1 MISID
6 EHPYSFTVQQD
17 LSDDVMIFTIV
28 SSRSAKVMELVKNK
42 VTTAKRNLEL
52 FKLDD
57 DTLII
62 EDDVNDIESHSAASR
77 LVSWQGIE
85 DELTH
90 EAAYYLCKNYPEIR
104 KQIIYHSDLLA
115 EHLDKCV
122 EKLIEFAKNELFL
135 SEKQKD
141 GSSLREHLL
150 NIQKQ
155 YNVTPPELVEIE
167 VSYLVMYL
175 WESFLELNSTRQSG
189 MGVNA
194 ISYSEIKA
202 YCELTQTRFSP
213 YEIKVIKMLDRAFL
227 EHYNKPTPES
237 SK

>member
-6 EHPYSFTVQQD
+6 EHPYSFIVQQD
-17 LSDDVMIFTIV
+17 LSEDEIVFTIV
-28 SSRSAKVMELVKNK
+28 SARASKVMDLVKSK

-57 DTLII
+57 DTTILN
-62 EDDVNDIESHSAASR
+62 EDTDNLESHSAASR
-77 LVSWQGIE
+77 LIAWQGIE
-85 DELTH
+85 DELSHDT
-90 EAAYYLCKNYPEIR
+90 AVYLCKNYPEIR

-122 EKLIEFAKNELFL
+122 EQLIEFAKNELKL

-141 GSSLREHLL
+141 GATLRDHLL
-150 NIQKQ
+150 QVQKQ
-155 YNVTPPELVEIE
+155 TGYTPAELVEIE

-202 YCELTQTRFSP
+202 YCELTQTHFSP
-213 YEIKVIKMLDRAFL
+213 YEIKVIKMLDRVFL
-227 EHYNKPTPES
+227 EHYNKQSES

>member
-17 LSDDVMIFTIV
+17 LSDDPMVLTIV
-28 SSRSAKVMELVKNK
+28 SSRAAKVMDFVKNK

-57 DTLII
+57 DTLIV

-85 DELTH
+85 DKLTH

-104 KQIIYHSDLLA
+104 KQIIFHSDLLA
-115 EHLDKCV
+115 KHLDKCV
-122 EKLIEFAKNELFL
+122 EQLVEFAKNELTL

-141 GSSLREHLL
+141 GSTLRDHLL

-155 YNVTPPELVEIE
+155 YNITPPELVEVE

-189 MGVNA
+189 MGVNS

-202 YCELTQTRFSP
+202 YCDLTQTVFSP
-213 YEIKVIKMLDRAFL
+213 YEIKVIKMLDRVFL
-227 EHYNKPTPES
+227 EHYNKSSES